1 MEIVTFASCVANQ
14 VRRRR
19 PAGTWRCW
27 PLAAAVFT
35 LASAPGQQAHAA
47 GFYIDNIGTP
57 GSLGTA
63 GAANVTNSWGPDT
76 AWANPAGLTG
86 IGESMV
92 MTASLQVLAPTAKF
106 DPNVA
111 EAGGSDGGDAGDTAL
126 IPSFFYAQPLTDDWY
141 FGFGVSALQGGGV
154 DYGDDFAG
162 RYGAIDVALTGL
174 GATWSFGYRV
184 NERLSLGFGGTL
196 VQTNFE
202 QTIAVNQGPAPDG
215 KVKFRDLDD
224 LGVQGILG
232 LQYAVTDNLTFGL
245 TYRSEFDAEL
255 EGNIEFKNFV
265 LPLPSQTNLDLDWT
279 NPQWLEAGLRLRAG
293 RGFWFLSG
301 NWQEWSEFSDN
312 QLGIDTGT
320 GTIVETLDRDWDDTW
335 GVGIAFASNPDATQG
350 WSVGMAYESSP
361 VDDDKRTIDLPVDEN
376 WQFSAAYGR
385 FNTDRS
391 RGWTIGATLQV
402 FGDAEVDQ
410 TTQGFRVAGEFDD
423 YYIVYLGG
431 TFRF

>member
-14 VRRRR
+14 ERRRR

-245 TYRSEFDAEL
+245 TL
-255 EGNIEFKNFV
+255 VI
-265 LPLPSQTNLDLDWT
+265 
-279 NPQWLEAGLRLRAG
+279 
-293 RGFWFLSG
+293 
-301 NWQEWSEFSDN
+301 
-312 QLGIDTGT
+312 
-320 GTIVETLDRDWDDTW
+320 
-335 GVGIAFASNPDATQG
+335 
-350 WSVGMAYESSP
+350 VGM
-361 VDDDKRTIDLPVDEN
+361 
-376 WQFSAAYGR
+376 
-385 FNTDRS
+385 
-391 RGWTIGATLQV
+391 
-402 FGDAEVDQ
+402 
-410 TTQGFRVAGEFDD
+410 
-423 YYIVYLGG
+423 GG
-431 TFRF
+431 TLIAMGLLAVIMNLLKKIFPVREENSG